1 MNSINIGRKGF
12 CICKG
17 PFEQLEMGDSENLI
31 PDENLALKLC
41 GVRIGFLIRL
51 AQSRSS
57 RRRIESRRRQRI
69 STRSSL
75 IA

>member
-1 MNSINIGRKGF
+1 MDGINIGRKGF

-17 PFEQLEMGDSENLI
+17 PFEQLEMGDSENLMLY
-31 PDENLALKLC
+31 ENLALKLC
-41 GVRIGFLIRL
+41 GVRVGFLIRL

-57 RRRIESRRRQRI
+57 RRRLESRRRQRI